1 MDGRDCRGAAARLYN
16 PDTTSRMEKHD
27 YRAQPATADGTP
39 AAARAAHAGPLME
52 PWARLGRQLVPLIG
66 EGGFV
71 ALFTRSAR
79 LLTPPRPW
87 LTVDPARKTSA
98 QLLLALERDLVRA
111 DRAQASTTHDELM
124 DAFVRQL
131 TALIGPALTERL
143 LVDSATGDAP
153 HKNQEEHK
161 E

>member
-1 MDGRDCRGAAARLYN
+1 MD
-16 PDTTSRMEKHD
+16 KHD
-27 YRAQPATADGTP
+27 YRAQPAAADMTP
-39 AAARAAHAGPLME
+39 AAARAAHAGPLIE

-79 LLTPPRPW
+79 LLAPPRPW
-87 LTVDPARKTSA
+87 LTVDPARKSSA

-111 DRAQASTTHDELM
+111 DRAQAIATHDELM
-124 DAFVRQL
+124 GAFVRQL
-131 TALIGPALTERL
+131 NALIGPALTARL
-143 LVDSATGDAP
+143 LADTGAGNTG
-153 HKNQEEHK
+153 HKDQEEHK